1 MGKNGLKSME
11 VKERQ
16 ARHFWRVLVKSIR
29 ENSFLQQISAKDKTI
44 HMEDSS
50 LVLCLGSGL
59 KVTIL
64 QVS

>member
-1 MGKNGLKSME
+1 MVKNGLKSMG

-16 ARHFWRVLVKSIR
+16 ARHFWSVLVKSIR
-29 ENSFLQQISAKDKTI
+29 ENSFLLQTSAKDKSI

-50 LVLCLGSGL
+50 IVLCLGSGL